1 MSEKIALL
9 TLRLT
14 LTAFFLVWATEKFV
28 KPETTAAI
36 FARFYGID
44 GLPAGASYAAGAVQ
58 LFLIAGFA
66 VVGRLRWFFVGALML
81 MHGFVT
87 ATTWDILI
95 NPYEGSHHL
104 FWAGVPTLC
113 GLIAL
118 FILREKDTLLTF
130 GR

>member
-9 TLRLT
+9 ALRLT
-14 LTAFFLVWATEKFV
+14 LSAFFLVWAIEKFV

-36 FARFYGID
+36 FARFYGLD
-44 GLPAGASYAAGAVQ
+44 DLPPEASYAAGAIQ
-58 LFLIAGFA
+58 LFLIAGFTVA
-66 VVGRLRWFFVGALML
+66 ARFRWFFVGALML

-87 ATTWDILI
+87 VTTWDILI
-95 NPYEGSHHL
+95 NPYEGSNHL
-104 FWAGVPTLC
+104 FWAGVPTLG

-118 FILREKDTLLTF
+118 FALRERDTLLTV